1 MIRFD
6 HVTRRY
12 QQDGRPALDDVSIE
26 FERGDFVFLIGASGS
41 GKSTLLR
48 MILREGLPQK
58 GKITVAGQNLGLMLE
73 KRVPD
78 YRRSIGMVFQDFR
91 LLPDKTV
98 FENVAFAMRV
108 IGAPRSSIRRR
119 VTKVLER
126 VNLEHLAKRYPHEI
140 SGGEQQRAAIARAI
154 VNEPA
159 ILLADEPTG
168 NLDPRAAEEVMK
180 VLRWISSSGTT
191 VIMATHDRPIVDAM
205 RRRVVQLHRGA
216 LVRDQQRGTYDPPP
230 GSEAWELLRGE
241 EADAGL
247 RASDPTP
254 AQPSAPAEDASEA
267 VAGPVPAEGA
277 PERDASDEV
286 VTGDEAQ
293 AAPESEPEAEAAPE
307 SRTQSESE
315 PQSEPE
321 PEPEPSAEPEA
332 ESPAPQQEE
341 SIRVV
346 WPRRSPQDVTA
357 EVPEPT
363 GDFDGTELPDLGRD
377 GFEESE
383 HVEEEAPEPA
393 AAEEDP
399 ELVEDD
405 PQPPTDGAPAPAAPN
420 RPRPQQAKKP
430 RLDWLAHPEED
441 DSGGDAT
448 DEALSAE
455 ENTRRLARPVSSPS
469 DAARP
474 QAPRPQAPSSE
485 KPTTPRPKSSASQST
500 YTDARRTAE
509 QLGITRSR
517 RGFWRRRRDG

>member
-78 YRRSIGMVFQDFR
+78 FRRSIGMVFQDFR

-108 IGAPRSSIRRR
+108 IGAPRSTIRKR

-126 VNLEHLAKRYPHEI
+126 VNLDHLAKRYPHEI

-180 VLRWISSSGTT
+180 ILRWISSSGTT
-191 VIMATHDRPIVDAM
+191 VIMATHDRPIVDSM

-216 LVRDQQRGTYDPPP
+216 LVRDQQRGTYDPPV
-230 GSEAWELLRGE
+230 GSEAWELLRVE
-241 EADAGL
+241 EADSGL

-254 AQPSAPAEDASEA
+254 AHQKDDDAEASASEPEESAAVDKPEKTGPSQAAAADKAPAE
-267 VAGPVPAEGA
+267 
-277 PERDASDEV
+277 
-286 VTGDEAQ
+286 
-293 AAPESEPEAEAAPE
+293 EPEPE
-307 SRTQSESE
+307 PELELE
-315 PQSEPE
+315 PESEPE
-321 PEPEPSAEPEA
+321 PEPA
-332 ESPAPQQEE
+332 QEE

-346 WPRRSPQDVTA
+346 WPSRDSRESTA
-357 EVPEPT
+357 EVPEPKR
-363 GDFDGTELPDLGRD
+363 DFDGTELPDLSRD
-377 GFEESE
+377 GYEEDEPTDQVNPAEGPVEEPAPAPAPSE
-383 HVEEEAPEPA
+383 H
-393 AAEEDP
+393 DP
-399 ELVEDD
+399 ELVGDD
-405 PQPPTDGAPAPAAPN
+405 PQPSAEPAPAVPF
-420 RPRPQQAKKP
+420 RTRPQEAKKH
-430 RLDWLAHPEED
+430 RLDWLAHPERDEI
-441 DSGGDAT
+441 SEQ
-448 DEALSAE
+448 DEASEEDEGSSAE
-455 ENTRRLARPVSSPS
+455 ENTRRLARPASSPADVS
-469 DAARP
+469 KA
-474 QAPRPQAPSSE
+474 QAPRPMAPSDGKSE
-485 KPTTPRPKSSASQST
+485 TPRPKSSASQST

-509 QLGITRSR
+509 QLGIPRSR